1 MKIVEFEQPE
11 KMMELY
17 FVGDVHYPRGIRSKF
32 LEVLKQIEDNPNAY
46 AIGMGDFCENITA
59 GDPRYNPEEMA
70 DIIMKHGAPLN
81 MVDAQWKMFEEDIK
95 PLAKKKKILGL
106 LMGNHGSSFTRRN
119 SYNALKGICDRNDI
133 KYLGDGMAVFDIS
146 YKGKHTYIQVFHG
159 SGGGTTVGFAY
170 KRLSD
175 YSNIISDVDVV
186 AAGHCFDE
194 ETELLTKDGWKKHDE
209 ISVGDVALTYNLK
222 TDNSEWNNI
231 EDISHYTHYKKMIHF
246 KNRCMDLMVTPDH
259 SIVSCWR
266 RSDVPFKRLIAKEYM
281 NKEMEMPNGGK
292 NVNKEYKKYSDDEL
306 RLIAWVITE
315 GSYESRLYI
324 RISQSNKPK
333 VGMKR
338 IEGLCKNLKLDYSIH
353 EATFNKKLNYDA
365 YRLSLKS
372 KNKFNAMVIKEFPD
386 KQLTNELFSL
396 SERQFKLFFEELILG
411 DGIKYGK
418 RMYQYCT
425 KHEKEADILQSLC
438 AYNGYRSSKIVR
450 YDKRWGGCTTYTISI
465 NTRGITSITKGTGK
479 YVDYDGVAWCPTVK
493 NETVVVRRKG
503 KVIVSGNSH
512 RLGVNISIRPL
523 KLQDGKLKQRIQYHC
538 STGSFLGNYEEDT
551 TSYAE
556 RKAYPPL
563 PIGYVRLEIYKG
575 KVVPDSVVPVP
586 V

>member
-1 MKIVEFEQPE
+1 MKVVEFEQPE

-46 AIGMGDFCENITA
+46 VIGMGDFCENITA

-70 DIIMKHGAPLN
+70 SIIMKHGQPLN

-95 PLAKKKKILGL
+95 PLAEKKKILGL

-246 KNRCMDLMVTPDH
+246 KNKSMNLMVTPDH
-259 SIVSCWR
+259 SIVGSWR
-266 RSDVPFKRLIAKEYM
+266 YLKTPFKRLKAKDYV
-281 NKEMEMPNGGK
+281 NKRIDMPNGGK
-292 NVNKEYKKYSDDEL
+292 NINEEYTKYTDDEL
-306 RLIAWVITE
+306 KLIAWVITE
-315 GSYESRLYI
+315 GCYEDGSHI

-338 IEGLCKNLKLDYSIH
+338 IEDLCKKMNIEYYLS
-353 EATFNKKLNYDA
+353 ERSSNENRNYDA
-365 YRLSLKS
+365 FRIGLRG
-372 KNKFNAMVIKEFPD
+372 KNEFVKMAMKEFPD
-386 KQLTNELFSL
+386 KQLTNEFLKL
-396 SERQFKLFFEELILG
+396 SERQFKILFEELMLG

-418 RMYQYCT
+418 RMYQYST
-425 KHEKEADILQSLC
+425 KYEKEADILQSLC
-438 AYNGYRSSKIVR
+438 AYNGYRSSKISKQ
-450 YDKRWGGCTTYTISI
+450 DKRWHKSILYVISI
-465 NTRGITSITKGTGK
+465 NTRGVTSVSENSGK
-479 YVDYDGVAWCPTVK
+479 YVDYNGVAWCPTVK

-503 KVIVSGNSH
+503 KTIVSGNSH

-563 PIGYVRLEIYKG
+563 PIGYVRMEIYKG
-575 KVVPDSVVPVP
+575 EVVPDSVVPVP